1 MNGTLANLS
10 WRFVRVWQRDVSV
23 YRKIWKIS
31 LLPPL
36 LEPLLYLLAFGV
48 GLSGLVEA
56 MPYRGTSVPFLR
68 FIAPG
73 LLAINIMQNAFFENT
88 YGSFVRM
95 VYQKTF
101 SAILSTPL
109 SAEDV
114 IAGEIVWGATKSVIA
129 SGIMMAVI
137 SPFGFVD
144 YPGGLLIVPLAFL
157 GGLAF
162 GSVAMVFTATLPT
175 IEVFN
180 VPTFLFV
187 TPMFFFSGT
196 FFSLERL
203 PAWARTAA
211 LFLPL
216 THLSEAVRAFAL
228 GRWEVRILWNI
239 AYLAAFTALFLP
251 LSLKLMRKRLV
262 K

>member
-1 MNGTLANLS
+1 MKELS
-10 WRFVRVWQRDVSV
+10 WRFVRVWQRDLTV

-48 GLSGLVEA
+48 GLSGLVGA
-56 MPYRGTSVPFLR
+56 MPYRGTAVPYLS

-101 SAILSTPL
+101 SAILATPL
-109 SAEDV
+109 SPEDV
-114 IAGEIVWGATKSVIA
+114 IAGEIAWGATKSVIA
-129 SGIMMAVI
+129 TTIMMAVI
-137 SPFGFVD
+137 APFGFLTF
-144 YPGGLLIVPLAFL
+144 PSALAIVPLAFV

-162 GSVAMVFTATLPT
+162 GSVAMLFTATLPS

-196 FFSLERL
+196 FFSTERL
-203 PAWARTAA
+203 PVWAQNAA
-211 LFLPL
+211 LCLPL
-216 THLSEAVRAFAL
+216 THLAEATRALAL
-228 GRWEVRILWNI
+228 GRATVLTLANVG
-239 AYLAAFTALFLP
+239 YLAAFTAVFFP
-251 LSLKLMRKRLV
+251 LALRLMRKRLV
-262 K
+262 Q